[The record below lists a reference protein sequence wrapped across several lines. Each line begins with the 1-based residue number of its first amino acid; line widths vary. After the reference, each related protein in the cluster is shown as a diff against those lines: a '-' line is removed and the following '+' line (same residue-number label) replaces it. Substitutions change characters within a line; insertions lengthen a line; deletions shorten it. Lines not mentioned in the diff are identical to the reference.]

1 MCTHPR
7 SSKLFSIE
15 SRSCNSYSDVSH
27 RDASVNNTVRSIATR
42 VNPNPNPNLNPT
54 LTLTLTLTICRQLT
68 ICFLFFSC
76 LLALTALYFSDEQI
90 TFRYNDRWIYTLLSV
105 MSPQTWCARIY
116 KCTLARSVAMTVSFA
131 NGHFGVVWK
140 TLLYTSLT
148 RKGIWNSKNIALE
161 F

>member
-7 SSKLFSIE
+7 SSKLFSFE

-42 VNPNPNPNLNPT
+42 VNPNPNPNPNPNHMSAVDN
-54 LTLTLTLTICRQLT
+54 L
-68 ICFLFFSC
+68 FFAFFSC

>member
-1 MCTHPR
+1 MTCTKMCTHPR

-68 ICFLFFSC
+68 ICFLLFF
-76 LLALTALYFSDEQI
+76 LAYLPSLH
-90 TFRYNDRWIYTLLSV
+90 
-105 MSPQTWCARIY
+105 
-116 KCTLARSVAMTVSFA
+116 CTLAMNKLRSVTTTAEYTQTVCPHYSA
-131 NGHFGVVWK
+131 LCPRKPGV
-140 TLLYTSLT
+140 L
-148 RKGIWNSKNIALE
+148 IAR
-161 F
+161 